1 MSYSYVL
8 IFDFLDD
15 KEEDNVVIPEDINQ
29 EIVGVQGMISNN
41 MDEEDWLLSSPP
53 LLPRN

>member
-53 LLPRN
+53 LPPRN